1 MIKVGRYTS
10 GLILLLVGASI
21 LLEFAVGGDKI
32 SWLLV
37 WWPGIFILLGLEY
50 LYYSSRYRN
59 EDRKMKLDLLGLM
72 ITAIV
77 SIVIIG
83 GVRAPAVIN
92 LLKQN
97 HIVDI
102 ISGEIDGY
110 QNKTGY
116 SFDKQ
121 YTQIPFDSETNQ
133 IVLENVSG
141 NLSVQSGDSDQIQ
154 IQAVV
159 WVDVDSKQEA
169 ERIADQTEV
178 KFKGGSVLEI
188 KAEGPKY
195 SHGIGTKSQPD
206 VDLVITIPENHP
218 LESFKADFVNGK
230 LDLSDLKQINNI
242 KLDLVNGEIIIANVQ
257 SINVDL
263 INGRF
268 SATDIAGDLKV
279 DVKRGEVDIDQVAG
293 KLDVS
298 TNLSDIHVASDQ
310 IGGNWAVENTLGRI
324 KLELPR
330 EGNYTVNSKV
340 LGQVITDAP
349 FSVDHSKVKGVVGD
363 GKYTIEAE
371 TTGELEISQN

>member
-10 GLILLLVGASI
+10 GLILLVVGVSI
-21 LLEFAVGGDKI
+21 LLELTLGGDKI

-37 WWPGIFILLGLEY
+37 WWPGIFILLGFEY

-59 EDRKMKLDLLGLM
+59 EDRRMKLDLLGLM
-72 ITAIV
+72 ITAIISV
-77 SIVIIG
+77 VIIG

-102 ISGEIDGY
+102 ISGEFDGY
-110 QNKTGY
+110 QAGY

-121 YTQIPFDSETNQ
+121 YTQIPYDSSTKQ
-133 IVLENVSG
+133 IKLENVSG
-141 NLSVQSGDSDQIQ
+141 NLSVRSDDIDQIQ

-178 KFKGGSVLEI
+178 KFKGGSVLEM
-188 KAEGPKY
+188 KVEGPKY
-195 SHGIGTKSQPD
+195 SYGIGTKSQPN
-206 VDLVITIPENHP
+206 VDLIITIPASHP
-218 LESFKADFVNGK
+218 LESFKADLVNGK

-242 KLDLVNGEIIIANVQ
+242 KLDLVNGEIRIANVQ

-263 INGRF
+263 INGSF

-298 TNLSDIHVASDQ
+298 TNLSEINVISDQ
-310 IGGNWAVENTLGRI
+310 VGGNWTVENTLGRI
-324 KLELPR
+324 KLALPR

-340 LGQVITDAP
+340 LGQVITEAP
-349 FSVDHSKVKGVVGD
+349 FSVDHSKVTGVVGD

-371 TTGELEISQN
+371 TTGELEISHN